1 MTRVLG
7 AAPAVVGLVVGLM
20 VIPAGVSQART
31 TDVPGSS
38 TPAPGDKAMPC
49 AKEDRSRPATNQ
61 PVTVDSDT
69 LERFGKESLAI
80 FTGSVVARQHTSVQ
94 YAERMEVY
102 LDEKGDRIVRTVS
115 TGNVRILTR
124 DCRTGSAHRAEY
136 HELDQRVVLSGN
148 ARVWNED
155 NVVSG
160 ESIVIYLA
168 EDRSVVQGGS
178 RERVKA
184 IFSPRDD
191 RTPPGAALVA
201 AAVGV
206 TQPPPRTPGAV
217 GPAVPMPGDKATPRA
232 KDDRNQPVTVDSDK
246 MERFGKESLVIFTGN
261 VVARQNN
268 SVQYADRME
277 VYLDEKGDRILRT
290 VSTGN
295 VRIITRD
302 CRTGTARR
310 AEYFEL
316 DQRVVLSGNARV
328 WQEDNVVSG
337 ESVVIYLAQDRSVV
351 QGGGQERVKA
361 IFYPR
366 DDKKDGA
373 KDATAVA
380 KKPPAQC
387 AN

>member
-1 MTRVLG
+1 MTRVPG
-7 AAPAVVGLVVGLM
+7 AAPAVVGLVVGLLA
-20 VIPAGVSQART
+20 IAAGVSQART
-31 TDVPGSS
+31 TDEPGSA
-38 TPAPGDKAMPC
+38 TPAPGAKAM
-49 AKEDRSRPATNQ
+49 
-61 PVTVDSDT
+61 
-69 LERFGKESLAI
+69 
-80 FTGSVVARQHTSVQ
+80 
-94 YAERMEVY
+94 M
-102 LDEKGDRIVRTVS
+102 
-115 TGNVRILTR
+115 
-124 DCRTGSAHRAEY
+124 
-136 HELDQRVVLSGN
+136 
-148 ARVWNED
+148 
-155 NVVSG
+155 
-160 ESIVIYLA
+160 
-168 EDRSVVQGGS
+168 
-178 RERVKA
+178 
-184 IFSPRDD
+184 
-191 RTPPGAALVA
+191 A
-201 AAVGV
+201 AAVGAA
-206 TQPPPRTPGAV
+206 QPEPRTPGAV
-217 GPAVPMPGDKATPRA
+217 GPAVPTPRA

-261 VVARQNN
+261 VVARQNS

-337 ESVVIYLAQDRSVV
+337 ESVVIYLSQDRSVV